1 MIIKN
6 ITIRNFR
13 CYYGDNSFDI
23 GDRLTLIIGDNG
35 DGKSAFFD
43 ALEWLF
49 DTVGR
54 FPKADKRFISKK
66 RCTELLISQND
77 YVLVSM
83 SYVENNRTKIFEKSF
98 QFSKTEKGAI
108 ISSNPSVKMFVQ
120 EGSEKL
126 FFEDAAANSTFDR
139 DFAASVRKYSLF
151 KGEHDLNVFNKEE
164 ALSYLVETFSQVKDF
179 DPYLDFMEV
188 AKIDSTRATENAMK
202 ADRKNRDNADRL
214 SNLIALEER
223 TVGEKITERDQSLSE
238 ASKYKTLL
246 EDIEQSKEASELL
259 VNTNNRLKS
268 LEEDRDKYYSQINEN
283 YTFRLLDDMWILLGY
298 EPIAQEFTELVSKI
312 DLQRR
317 KAQSQHDQELGA
329 KKLAS
334 KLKEELKTGFVPLA
348 PNVPD
353 EKTMREM
360 LHEEVCKVCGRP
372 APKGSEAYN
381 HMKRHL
387 EDYLE
392 SLKGDVDEEE
402 VNEPPLFKHAF
413 IPELVSRYS
422 ILHNNMKFIT
432 NMNSFIEKEF
442 DRNFKLHDKISKID
456 SAIEKEEET
465 KKKILANT
473 DGLSEE
479 QLVSSYQNINNWWQL
494 RNNAEHRVEAL
505 NIKINKHQTLLDE
518 YRMELEAIAKDS
530 PAATY
535 SRISTA
541 IRKIYEAFV
550 LAKYMNRR
558 DFLNSLE
565 KVANEYLDVLNVDN
579 FTGRIRIDERANNS
593 AEVMLVDSDNAP
605 ILDPNTALKTT
616 MYMSLL
622 FAVAKLTTIKH
633 ENDYPLIFDAPTSSF
648 SDAKES
654 EFFNVVGGINKQTII
669 VTKSFLVEDTPGH
682 SKLNMERVKE
692 IQAKKYRIEI
702 MKPYNKED
710 LSTIRTTIT
719 ALN

>member
-6 ITIRNFR
+6 ISIRNFR

-66 RCTELLISQND
+66 RCTELLFSQND

-83 SYVENNRTKIFEKSF
+83 SYVENNRSKIFEKSF

-126 FFEDAAANSTFDR
+126 FFEDAAANSIFDR
-139 DFAASVRKYSLF
+139 DFASSVRKYSLF
-151 KGEHDLNVFNKEE
+151 KGEHDLNAFNKEE
-164 ALSYLVETFSQVKDF
+164 ALSYLVETFSQIKDF

-188 AKIDSTRATENAMK
+188 AKTDSTKATENAMK

-214 SNLIALEER
+214 SNLIAMEEK
-223 TVGEKITERDQSLSE
+223 TVGEKISERDQSLSE

-259 VNTNNRLKS
+259 VNTNNRLES
-268 LEEDRDKYYSQINEN
+268 LKADRDKYYSQINEN

-372 APKGSEAYN
+372 APKGS
-381 HMKRHL
+381 
-387 EDYLE
+387 
-392 SLKGDVDEEE
+392 
-402 VNEPPLFKHAF
+402 
-413 IPELVSRYS
+413 
-422 ILHNNMKFIT
+422 
-432 NMNSFIEKEF
+432 
-442 DRNFKLHDKISKID
+442 
-456 SAIEKEEET
+456 
-465 KKKILANT
+465 
-473 DGLSEE
+473 
-479 QLVSSYQNINNWWQL
+479 
-494 RNNAEHRVEAL
+494 
-505 NIKINKHQTLLDE
+505 
-518 YRMELEAIAKDS
+518 
-530 PAATY
+530 
-535 SRISTA
+535 
-541 IRKIYEAFV
+541 
-550 LAKYMNRR
+550 
-558 DFLNSLE
+558 
-565 KVANEYLDVLNVDN
+565 
-579 FTGRIRIDERANNS
+579 
-593 AEVMLVDSDNAP
+593 
-605 ILDPNTALKTT
+605 
-616 MYMSLL
+616 
-622 FAVAKLTTIKH
+622 
-633 ENDYPLIFDAPTSSF
+633 
-648 SDAKES
+648 
-654 EFFNVVGGINKQTII
+654 
-669 VTKSFLVEDTPGH
+669 
-682 SKLNMERVKE
+682 
-692 IQAKKYRIEI
+692 
-702 MKPYNKED
+702 
-710 LSTIRTTIT
+710 
-719 ALN
+719 